1 MCHVVGP
8 LTLDA
13 GCFQTI
19 RHNLTIRALN
29 TDNAITSRGI
39 WYDVVIIWIQQLR
52 GDSPSFEAVTDVVSR
67 AFRDGALSCAISER
81 ASPSAVSFRRHLPV
95 KLSHWHRPTDSVGR
109 LLVCPPRRTGPYAAC
124 LRGSSQMNARQR
136 FTDRLPAFGKCLGRK
151 SLTFFRKPKS
161 AEM

>member
-1 MCHVVGP
+1 MPGNIKGSNFRIHLINYITP
-8 LTLDA
+8 YFLAALYLD
-13 GCFQTI
+13 
-19 RHNLTIRALN
+19 NE
-29 TDNAITSRGI
+29 
-39 WYDVVIIWIQQLR
+39 LR
-52 GDSPSFEAVTDVVSR
+52 GDSPSFEAVTAVVSR

-81 ASPSAVSFRRHLPV
+81 ASPPAVSFRRHLPV